1 MANAYTDE
9 KGVFKNLL
17 GQSDASALQ
26 VAEYRITRARSME
39 IVDGRVELNVSG
51 FGLERQVA
59 IHKHLFQDVYEWAGK
74 IRTVPSS
81 KRAEMGGVT
90 RFADPDAIVSAWQAL
105 EKKTVAFAVAKQLG
119 FGEKREALAS
129 IFIEAN
135 RIHPFP
141 EGNGRSLQVFM
152 KQLAL
157 EQDVNL
163 DFAKVSARDWN
174 AASAVSGTHGR
185 LFEGMHFIPSKP
197 DPEPIKSVFAQVASP
212 AAARDQSKAA
222 AFRDLPRE
230 EALRQHPGLAADFQ
244 KLDAMSKV
252 VGAQSL
258 SPEQQQV
265 VLTRLK
271 ENMSAGIERNSQHS
285 SEPKRGPERDIDR

>member
-1 MANAYTDE
+1 MANAYTDG

-17 GQSDASALQ
+17 GQTDPEALR
-26 VAEYRITRARSME
+26 VAEYACTKSRSAE
-39 IVDGRVELNVSG
+39 ILGGHVRLNVSG

-81 KRAEMGGVT
+81 KRAELGGVT
-90 RFADPDAIVSAWQAL
+90 RFAEPDAIVSDWQAL
-105 EKKTVAFAVAKQLG
+105 ELQTQSFADARQLS
-119 FGEKREALAS
+119 FEEKCEALAL

-152 KQLAL
+152 QELAFKQGVKL
-157 EQDVNL
+157 NY
-163 DFAKVSARDWN
+163 AKVSAREWN

-197 DPEPIKSVFAQVASP
+197 DPEPIRRVFKAIASP
-212 AAARDQSKAA
+212 VS
-222 AFRDLPRE
+222 
-230 EALRQHPGLAADFQ
+230 
-244 KLDAMSKV
+244 
-252 VGAQSL
+252 
-258 SPEQQQV
+258 
-265 VLTRLK
+265 
-271 ENMSAGIERNSQHS
+271 ER
-285 SEPKRGPERDIDR
+285 

>member
-105 EKKTVAFAVAKQLG
+105 EKKTVAFAAAKQLG

-157 EQDVNL
+157 EQEVNL

-222 AFRDLPRE
+222 AFRDLARE

>member
-1 MANAYTDE
+1 MANAYTDG

-17 GQSDASALQ
+17 GQTDPEALR
-26 VAEYRITRARSME
+26 VAEYACTKSRSAE
-39 IVDGRVELNVSG
+39 ILGGHVRLNVSG

-59 IHKHLFQDVYEWAGK
+59 VHKHLFQDVYEWAGK

-222 AFRDLPRE
+222 AFRDLP
-230 EALRQHPGLAADFQ
+230 P
-244 KLDAMSKV
+244 
-252 VGAQSL
+252 
-258 SPEQQQV
+258 
-265 VLTRLK
+265 
-271 ENMSAGIERNSQHS
+271 
-285 SEPKRGPERDIDR
+285 

>member
-1 MANAYTDE
+1 MANAYTDG

-17 GQSDASALQ
+17 GQTDPEALR
-26 VAEYRITRARSME
+26 VAEYACTKSRSAE
-39 IVDGRVELNVSG
+39 ILGGHVRLNVSG

>member
-17 GQSDASALQ
+17 GQTDAEALR
-26 VAEYRITRARSME
+26 VAEYTCTSYRASE
-39 IVDGRVELNVSG
+39 ILGGHVRLNVSG

-59 IHKHLFQDVYEWAGK
+59 VHKHLFQDVYELAGK

-81 KRAEMGGVT
+81 KRAEMGGIT
-90 RFADPDAIVSAWQAL
+90 RFADPEAITKDWQAL
-105 EKKTVAFAVAKQLG
+105 EKKTAAFAAAKQLS
-119 FGEKREALAS
+119 FDEKREALAS

-152 KQLAL
+152 TELAL
-157 EQDVNL
+157 EQGVDLN
-163 DFAKVSARDWN
+163 FARVSARDWN

-197 DPEPIKSVFAQVASP
+197 DPEPIKWVFAQVASP
-212 AAARDQSKAA
+212 AVALDRSKAA

>member
-1 MANAYTDE
+1 MANAYTDG

-17 GQSDASALQ
+17 GQTDPEALR
-26 VAEYRITRARSME
+26 VAEYACTKSRSAE
-39 IVDGRVELNVSG
+39 ILGGHVRLNVSG

-59 IHKHLFQDVYEWAGK
+59 VHKHLFQDVYEWAGK

-81 KRAEMGGVT
+81 KRAEMGGIT
-90 RFADPDAIVSAWQAL
+90 RFADPEAITNDWQAL
-105 EKKTVAFAVAKQLG
+105 EKKTAAFATAKQLS
-119 FGEKREALAS
+119 FDEKREALAS

-141 EGNGRSLQVFM
+141 EGNGRSLQIFM

-157 EQDVNL
+157 EQDVDL

-197 DPEPIKSVFAQVASP
+197 DPEPIKRVFAQVASP

-271 ENMSAGIERNSQHS
+271 ENMSADIERNSQHS

>member
-105 EKKTVAFAVAKQLG
+105 EKKTVAFAAAKQLG
-119 FGEKREALAS
+119 VGEKREALAS

-141 EGNGRSLQVFM
+141 EGM
-152 KQLAL
+152 
-157 EQDVNL
+157 
-163 DFAKVSARDWN
+163 
-174 AASAVSGTHGR
+174 
-185 LFEGMHFIPSKP
+185 
-197 DPEPIKSVFAQVASP
+197 
-212 AAARDQSKAA
+212 AA
-222 AFRDLPRE
+222 AFR
-230 EALRQHPGLAADFQ
+230 F
-244 KLDAMSKV
+244 S
-252 VGAQSL
+252 
-258 SPEQQQV
+258 
-265 VLTRLK
+265 
-271 ENMSAGIERNSQHS
+271 
-285 SEPKRGPERDIDR
+285 

>member
-197 DPEPIKSVFAQVASP
+197 DPEPIKWVFAQVASP
-212 AAARDQSKAA
+212 AVALDRSKAA

>member
-105 EKKTVAFAVAKQLG
+105 EKKTVAFAAAKQLG
-119 FGEKREALAS
+119 FEEKREALAS

-197 DPEPIKSVFAQVASP
+197 DPEPIKRVFAQVASP
-212 AAARDQSKAA
+212 AVARDQSKAA

>member
-105 EKKTVAFAVAKQLG
+105 EKKTVAFAAAKQLG

-230 EALRQHPGLAADFQ
+230 EALRQHLALPQ
-244 KLDAMSKV
+244 PSRQL
-252 VGAQSL
+252 
-258 SPEQQQV
+258 
-265 VLTRLK
+265 
-271 ENMSAGIERNSQHS
+271 
-285 SEPKRGPERDIDR
+285 

>member
-1 MANAYTDE
+1 MANAYTDG

-17 GQSDASALQ
+17 GQTDPEALR
-26 VAEYRITRARSME
+26 VAEYACTKSRSAE
-39 IVDGRVELNVSG
+39 ILGGHVRLNVSG

-105 EKKTVAFAVAKQLG
+105 EKKTVAFAAAKQLG

-271 ENMSAGIERNSQHS
+271 ENMSADIERNSQHS